1 MTLMTLEAVV
11 DKERPKLQPDMYL
24 GQIVQAIASSKSLHF
39 AVTDRQGSL
48 LGVININNLRKI
60 IFRSELYRMYKA
72 QDLMQQPPA
81 ILHTNDSMAVVMDTF
96 QDCSA
101 GTLPVLT
108 PDGKYVGFI
117 SRTRLYAHYRQ
128 IMKDYSEE

>member
-1 MTLMTLEAVV
+1 MLTTLRCDVRSML
-11 DKERPKLQPDMYL
+11 
-24 GQIVQAIASSKSLHF
+24 IALHF
-39 AVTDRQGSL
+39 AVTDKEGTL

-81 ILHTNDSMAVVMDTF
+81 VLSTRDSMSTVMDTF

-108 PDGKYVGFI
+108 PDGKFVGFV
-117 SRTRLYAHYRQ
+117 SRTRLYAHYRE